1 MGTSE
6 EFTDLLRP
14 VKIIDN
20 VPISHFTWDMTIS
33 PGTYTIHDAS
43 SDRAI
48 DYGKSTRIGT
58 WEYDG
63 GESQQWRIKSYPGS
77 SGYALQN
84 VLSDKYIPTKASG
97 PDTFGVDEGNA
108 GIFNL
113 EHQFR
118 DIYLVKLVGSNVYLD
133 HPYVELEMKYVPVSF
148 AKKDINTIKSSFWRL
163 ERISDDIGSTL
174 KPRPGK
180 LLPDHSIFQS
190 DAWDSN
196 LNSLYTDEAHLYT
209 NMIFNMP
216 YTPFTRDQRI
226 VALDWAR
233 KLGANNVPTIE
244 SLDECETAGSH
255 NREHQRS

>member
-1 MGTSE
+1 
-6 EFTDLLRP
+6 
-14 VKIIDN
+14 
-20 VPISHFTWDMTIS
+20 MTIS

-58 WEYDG
+58 WD
-63 GESQQWRIKSYPGS
+63 

-163 ERISDDIGSTL
+163 ERISDDVGSTL